1 MQDVD
6 IKVLVLPELVPMII
20 ILISTLILFLILR
33 KFLHKPVTEFIQKR
47 QDKIESNIKEAEML
61 KQEAIDIRADYEG
74 KIDKAKLEGQEIIE
88 NARIRATEL
97 EKSMLEEAKIE
108 AANVMERAKRDIARE
123 KEKAYEDIKKST
135 GEMAILIASKI
146 MEKDINLENQNTLI
160 DKFIEE
166 VGTSQW
172 QN

>member
-33 KFLHKPVTEFIQKR
+33 KFLHKPVTEFMQKR

-88 NARIRATEL
+88 SARIRATEL

-146 MEKDINLENQNTLI
+146 MEKDINLENQNTFI